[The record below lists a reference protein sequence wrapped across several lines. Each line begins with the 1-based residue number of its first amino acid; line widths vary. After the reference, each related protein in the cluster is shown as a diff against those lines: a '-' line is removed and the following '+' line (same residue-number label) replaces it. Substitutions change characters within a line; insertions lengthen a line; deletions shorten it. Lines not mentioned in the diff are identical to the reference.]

1 MRARVQSGL
10 DHTLAESSAR
20 AVLTN
25 VDFSLD
31 RATLDR
37 FIASALPRIAAVS
50 ALTQEA
56 LTAVALRARGRKE
69 PVKLQGGRKDY
80 VTREVAVHP
89 TKGER
94 ERSFSTNRLATTEVE
109 GELA

>member
-1 MRARVQSGL
+1 MDRI
-10 DHTLAESSAR
+10 
-20 AVLTN
+20 LT
-25 VDFSLD
+25 S
-31 RATLDR
+31 
-37 FIASALPRIAAVS
+37 AVS
-50 ALTQEA
+50 LAVAVSTLTQEA